1 MQQDPI
7 GQQAIQEQQQNLK
20 EMKQILGLAVIK
32 KERKKEKQKH
42 VFLQCQV
49 MVRIIDDSGTCNNI

>member
-20 EMKQILGLAVIK
+20 EMKQILGLA
-32 KERKKEKQKH
+32 EDTQ
-42 VFLQCQV
+42 
-49 MVRIIDDSGTCNNI
+49 